1 MKYRTDSNYGE
12 IIRSV
17 ACGCRFKTNFIRHI
31 DIGGKASLEKVE
43 DTDIHELVQLNA
55 QGNQLCDL
63 ISRYIRGDHNA
74 IGDPDELVFEDLI
87 NAPSDVCEVAE
98 RLARV
103 REKFDNLPLEVRSKY
118 NHDLTTFLK
127 AAQDGSM
134 KKEYDAASKAKRE
147 AAAAQAKAIRDN
159 FSEEQLKKLASIIG
173 GSKQ

>member
-1 MKYRTDSNYGE
+1 MRFRTDSNYG
-12 IIRSV
+12 IRE
-17 ACGCRFKTNFIRHI
+17 RFVDAGSRYKTNFVRHV
-31 DIGGKASLEKVE
+31 DIGGKQSLEKVE

-63 ISRYIRGDHNA
+63 ISRYLRGDRDA
-74 IGDPDELVFEDLI
+74 IGDSDSLIFEDLS

-103 REKFDNLPLEVRSKY
+103 RERFDNLPLDVRSKY

-134 KKEYDAASKAKRE
+134 KKEYDEVTKAKRD
-147 AAAAQAKAIRDN
+147 AAAAQAKAVRDS

-173 GSKQ
+173 GSK